1 MKLSNREVAE
11 MPPIDYQAQVVAWS
25 KGRDKPSA
33 EDIAQAEKMVA
44 RWNLIRKQRNQ
55 LEIL

>member
-1 MKLSNREVAE
+1 MQLPLPINSEFELITAE
-11 MPPIDYQAQVVAWS
+11 QLAWS
-25 KGRDKPSA
+25 KGRDDVTD
-33 EDIAQAEKMVA
+33 EDLRQAVKMVA